1 MSLETDSGQRVQMN
15 KRRASLIVAG
25 FGGAVFVVVLVLLV
39 LPLRAFAIVPALV
52 ASVGASLFLLG
63 RSDGVALVK
72 VGAVPAAAAA
82 FPRFHNV
89 VEGLCA
95 AAGVPKPALYVVDD
109 AAPNACSV
117 GRDPRRA
124 SLVATTGLLEKLNRI
139 ELEAVVAHELSHI
152 KSHDIVVSTL
162 AVGFVGVF
170 APSLVAR
177 VVGAPREALADV
189 TGVSLTRYPPG
200 LISALETLRDDGGSL
215 QSPSPAVAHLWIEA
229 PAPFPSYPPLEERI
243 QALREL

>member
-1 MSLETDSGQRVQMN
+1 MSLVTDSVQSN
-15 KRRASLIVAG
+15 RRRASLLVFG
-25 FGGAVFVVVLVLLV
+25 FGGAVFLIVLILLV
-39 LPLRAFAIVPALV
+39 VPLRAFALVPALAV
-52 ASVGASLFLLG
+52 AVGLTLFLSG
-63 RSDGVALVK
+63 RAEGMALDK
-72 VGAVPAAAAA
+72 VGAVPCDAATY
-82 FPRFHNV
+82 PRFHNI

-139 ELEAVVAHELSHI
+139 ELEGVIAHELSHI

-162 AVGFVGVF
+162 AVAFVGSF
-170 APSLVAR
+170 APTLVPKA
-177 VVGAPREALADV
+177 VGAPREALADV

-200 LISALETLRDDGGSL
+200 LISALEILRDDGGSL
-215 QSPSPAVAHLWIEA
+215 QSPSRAVAHLWIEP
-229 PAPFPSYPPLEERI
+229 PADFPSYPPLEERI

>member
-1 MSLETDSGQRVQMN
+1 MSLVTDAVQRNQ
-15 KRRASLIVAG
+15 RRASSIMFG
-25 FGGAVFVVVLVLLV
+25 FGGVVFLGVLVLLV
-39 LPLRAFAIVPALV
+39 VPLRAFALAPAV
-52 ASVGASLFLLG
+52 AVSVSLTLFLAS
-63 RSDGVALVK
+63 RAEAMALAK
-72 VGAVPAAAAA
+72 VGAIPADAVTY
-82 FPRFHNV
+82 PRFHNI

-139 ELEAVVAHELSHI
+139 ELEGVVAHELSHI
-152 KSHDIVVSTL
+152 KSYDIVVSTL
-162 AVGFVGVF
+162 AVAFIGSF
-170 APSLVAR
+170 APTLVPK

-215 QSPSPAVAHLWIEA
+215 QSPSRAVAHLWIEPPTA
-229 PAPFPSYPPLEERI
+229 FPSYPPLEERI